1 MLEIDKKNNNITITN
16 GDTLTLT
23 LALTK
28 NKQPYTP
35 AADDVIRFA
44 ISQGYRGET
53 NYNLILEETVPN
65 DTLTFTIDSERM
77 KKLRYGTTYNYD
89 VEVTF
94 ADGTVDT
101 PISAQITTT
110 GDAK

>member
-1 MLEIDKKNNNITITN
+1 MLEIDKKNNITITN
-16 GDTLTLT
+16 GDTLVLT

-28 NKQPYTP
+28 NKEPYMP

-53 NYNLILEETVPN
+53 NYKLILEEQIPN
-65 DTLTFTIDSERM
+65 DTLQLIVSSERM
-77 KKLRYGTTYNYD
+77 KKLSYGTTYNYD

-94 ADGTVDT
+94 ADGNVDT